1 MDKLKLF
8 KKSSDLQLQL
18 FAGAGEIRYSAL
30 MDEKLRS
37 LLVTA
42 ETGAVPIFNTK
53 HEGNVKA
60 GSVKIPVRGK
70 SEIRAYDRGKGID
83 PKQVPT
89 TYLTI
94 SDFKDVAINEIID
107 GYEAEQVPDNIIADR
122 LDEASYAGALEL
134 DTKGI
139 EVLQAEGTAFTPT
152 GKTIY
157 EKIVSARAQL
167 TKNQVPLT
175 GRWLIVSPEVAGELL
190 LDDRFI
196 KQSDMSQSIVQT
208 GVIGQVA
215 GFTVFESNNVGAG
228 MDNVSFI
235 AGHSAWAHRIRDW
248 IVTPYVANLVND
260 SRYIGASAV
269 QGRWVYSHKVSKAE
283 TVLVAGKEET
293 PAP

>member
-1 MDKLKLF
+1 MDNLKLTNTILG
-8 KKSSDLQLQL
+8 LQLQQ

-37 LLVTA
+37 ILVTA

-53 HEGNVKA
+53 HEGNVKS
-60 GSVKIPVRGK
+60 GSVKVPVRGK
-70 SEIRAYDRGKGID
+70 ANLRPYDRGTGID
-83 PKQVPT
+83 PEQVPT
-89 TYLTI
+89 TYMTI
-94 SDFKDVAINEIID
+94 TDFKDVAINEIID

-139 EVLQAEGTAFTPT
+139 EVLQAEGTSIQFPSGTS
-152 GKTIY
+152 IY
-157 EKIVSARAQL
+157 EKIVAARAQL

-175 GRWLIVSPEVAGELL
+175 QRWLIVSPEVAGELL

-196 KQSDMSQSIVQT
+196 KQSDMSQTIVQT

-215 GFTVFESNNVGAG
+215 GFTVYESNNVGAG
-228 MDNVSFI
+228 MDNVDFI

-269 QGRWVYSHKVSKAE
+269 QGRWVYSHKVSKPE
-283 TVLVAGKEET
+283 TILVAGE
-293 PAP
+293 

>member
-1 MDKLKLF
+1 MDNLKLTNTILG
-8 KKSSDLQLQL
+8 LQLQQ

-37 LLVTA
+37 ILVTA

-53 HEGNVKA
+53 HEGNVKS
-60 GSVKIPVRGK
+60 GSVKVPVRGK
-70 SEIRAYDRGKGID
+70 ANLRPYDRGKGID
-83 PKQVPT
+83 PEQVPT
-89 TYLTI
+89 TYMTI
-94 SDFKDVAINEIID
+94 TDFKDVAINEIID

-139 EVLQAEGTAFTPT
+139 EVLQAEGTAFTPFPPGT
-152 GKTIY
+152 SIY
-157 EKIVSARAQL
+157 EKIITARAQL

-175 GRWLIVSPEVAGELL
+175 QRWLIVSPEVAGELL

-196 KQSDMSQSIVQT
+196 KQSDMSQAIVQT

-215 GFTVFESNNVGAG
+215 GFTVYESNNVGAG
-228 MDNVSFI
+228 MDNVDFI

-269 QGRWVYSHKVSKAE
+269 QGRWVYSHKVSKPE
-283 TVLVAGKEET
+283 TILVAGQQ
-293 PAP
+293 